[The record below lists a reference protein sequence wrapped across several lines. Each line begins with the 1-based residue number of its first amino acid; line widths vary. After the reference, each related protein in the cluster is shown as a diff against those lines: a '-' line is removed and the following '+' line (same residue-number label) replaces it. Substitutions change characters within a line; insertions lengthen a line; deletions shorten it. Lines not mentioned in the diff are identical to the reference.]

1 MARIALYLTLKAR
14 VTHSHSHWL
23 VVALHRRFSCSNLS
37 FTILHALHGGS
48 VKLTWGSRET
58 VGYWYW
64 DRLLPWVDSCL
75 ATPALVIANFILP
88 LLIRSQISCAFSL
101 SCLVSQTEAHRRS
114 LQVQKA
120 EVQEVGPQKKQHLSQ
135 ALVSL
140 VVLLNVLLIG
150 QLMVFVRKLS
160 ETGLLP
166 ESEHWRLDLTEV

>member
-1 MARIALYLTLKAR
+1 M
-14 VTHSHSHWL
+14 
-23 VVALHRRFSCSNLS
+23 
-37 FTILHALHGGS
+37 
-48 VKLTWGSRET
+48 
-58 VGYWYW
+58 
-64 DRLLPWVDSCL
+64 PWVDSCL

-101 SCLVSQTEAHRRS
+101 SCLVSQTEAHRKS

-120 EVQEVGPQKKQHLSQ
+120 EVQEVGLQKKQHLSQ

-160 ETGLLP
+160 ETGLRP
-166 ESEHWRLDLTEV
+166 ESEH